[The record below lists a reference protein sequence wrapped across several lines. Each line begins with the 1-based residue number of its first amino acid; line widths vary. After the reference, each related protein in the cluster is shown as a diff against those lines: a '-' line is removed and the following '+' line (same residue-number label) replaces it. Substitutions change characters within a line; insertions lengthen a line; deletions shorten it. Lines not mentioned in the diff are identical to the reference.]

1 METLQD
7 EHLEQDL
14 GRAAFLQVRGFRLLG
29 LAPSGAGRY
38 AFRFA
43 DPDGEA
49 AQAALA
55 YLQGE
60 AVAAYSLVAAEK
72 NLKTLLY
79 STKDGNVNGKIYGKN
94 ARNSRRQ

>member
-1 METLQD
+1 MFGRKRAGTDQSLNGEIYIETLQD

-14 GRAAFLQVRGFRLLG
+14 GTAAFLQVRGFRLMG

-38 AFRFA
+38 VFRFV
-43 DPDGEA
+43 DPDGKA
-49 AQAALA
+49 TQAVLG

-72 NLKTLLY
+72 NLKTLLH
-79 STKDGNVNGKIYGKN
+79 
-94 ARNSRRQ
+94 

>member
-1 METLQD
+1 METD
-7 EHLEQDL
+7 HMEQDL
-14 GRAAFLQVRGFRLLG
+14 GTAAFLQVRGFRLLG
-29 LAPSGAGRY
+29 LAPTGAGRY

-49 AQAALA
+49 SAASLA

-72 NLKTLLY
+72 SLKTFLY
-79 STKDGNVNGKIYGKN
+79 ATKDGNVNGKRYGKN
-94 ARNSRRQ
+94 ARNSRRP

>member
-1 METLQD
+1 MELLEEN
-7 EHLEQDL
+7 EHLESDL
-14 GRAAFLQVRGFRLLG
+14 GTAAFLQVRGFRLLG

-49 AQAALA
+49 AQAALG

-60 AVAAYSLVAAEK
+60 VVAAQSLVAAEK

-79 STKDGNVNGKIYGKN
+79 STKNGDVNGKIYGKN
-94 ARNSRRQ
+94 TRNSR

>member
-1 METLQD
+1 METLHD

-14 GRAAFLQVRGFRLLG
+14 GTAAFLQVRGFRLLG

-38 AFRFA
+38 TFRFA

-79 STKDGNVNGKIYGKN
+79 SIKKGNGNGNHKRESY
-94 ARNSRRQ
+94 RHTR